1 MTENFSVVKRKFKII
16 SAVVGGIVGICL
28 GLLVVGAVLLALR
41 LAGIELHWA
50 IYLAIGLA
58 TAALTGTGAFFIAM
72 PSDKKIAKKLDR
84 DFALGEKVQTMV
96 EYSTAENP
104 SRMVLLQREQADE
117 ALGSVA
123 KKRIDVRGLL
133 KFAFIP
139 VLAAAMFV
147 GGMLT
152 PMTKSGDVGPTDPPY
167 DITET
172 QKTALLSLIRDVE
185 GSELADGIKTPS
197 LEVLNGLVDKLEETT
212 TQSVMKDAVISAVK
226 LIDGLVAAQNDYLS
240 VYTAIASDDS
250 LMSLAS
256 ATVEGVAFYKTG
268 GTDLQT
274 MDAVNAKYGE
284 APQKIYDFIYGWAE
298 EFTSQFDEMT
308 AISSVTPVLSNFSQT
323 LYAKLI
329 VEGGAP
335 EIGQSALYDSFR
347 TFISGLTN
355 LSSGIQGMSLELFLV
370 EVDNVVNAMVESVTD
385 QLVVQS
391 YNCMMDD
398 YIRNS
403 LARIFGI
410 SRNEIGSNETVIP
423 DVGGD
428 EEGEEG
434 PSHSGGFGE
443 GEIHY
448 GSDDLVLDPDTLEKV
463 PYGELIN
470 RYNAAIQERI
480 NAGDTPDELA
490 QYIRKYFDALYG
502 GIKED
507 QE

>member
-1 MTENFSVVKRKFKII
+1 MTENFSVVKKKFKII
-16 SAVVGGIVGICL
+16 AAIVGGIVGICL

-41 LAGIELHWA
+41 LSGIELHWA
-50 IYLAIGLA
+50 IYLAIGLV
-58 TAALTGTGAFFIAM
+58 TAALTGVGAFFIAL
-72 PSDKKIAKKLDR
+72 PSDRKIAKKLDR

-96 EYSTAENP
+96 EYSAAENP
-104 SRMVLLQREQADE
+104 SKMVLLQREQADE

-123 KKRIDVRGLL
+123 KKRINVKGLF

-147 GGMLT
+147 GGIMT
-152 PMTKSGDVGPTDPPY
+152 PMNKSSDVPYDPPY
-167 DITET
+167 DITQT
-172 QKTALLSLIRDVE
+172 QKTALLSLIKDVE
-185 GSELADGIKTPS
+185 GSDLGEGIKTPT
-197 LEVLNGLVDKLEETT
+197 LEVLNGLVEKLEETT
-212 TQSVMKDAVISAVK
+212 TQSVMKDAVISAIK

-240 VYTAIASDDS
+240 VYASIASDES
-250 LMSLAS
+250 LASLAS

-268 GTDLQT
+268 GTDLQS
-274 MDAVNAKYGE
+274 MDAVNAKYKE
-284 APQKIYDFIYGWAE
+284 APQAIYDFIYGWTE

-308 AISSVTPVLSNFSQT
+308 AVSQVTPVLSNFSQT
-323 LYAKLI
+323 FYTKLV
-329 VEGGAP
+329 VEGEAP
-335 EIGQSALYDSFR
+335 EIGQSVLYDSFR

-355 LSSGIQGMSLELFLV
+355 LSSGISGMSMQLFLV
-370 EVDNVVNAMVESVTD
+370 EVDNVMNAMTESVTNE
-385 QLVVQS
+385 LVVQS

-403 LARIFGI
+403 LARIFGL
-410 SRNEIGSNETVIP
+410 SRTEIGSNETVIP
-423 DVGGD
+423 DVGGNED
-428 EEGEEG
+428 GEEG

-470 RYNAAIQERI
+470 KYNAAIQERI
-480 NAGDTPDELA
+480 NAGDTPEELA
-490 QYIRKYFDALYG
+490 KYIRKYFDALYG

>member
-1 MTENFSVVKRKFKII
+1 MTENFSVVKKKFKII
-16 SAVVGGIVGICL
+16 AAIVGGIVGICL

-41 LAGIELHWA
+41 LSGIELHWA
-50 IYLAIGLA
+50 IYLAIGLV
-58 TAALTGTGAFFIAM
+58 TAALTGVGAFFIAL
-72 PSDKKIAKKLDR
+72 PSDRKIAKKLDR

-96 EYSTAENP
+96 EYSAAKNP
-104 SRMVLLQREQADE
+104 SKMVLLQREQADE

-123 KKRIDVRGLL
+123 KKRINVKGLF

-152 PMTKSGDVGPTDPPY
+152 PLAKNSEGGEEDHVDGMTNERMV
-167 DITET
+167 
-172 QKTALLSLIRDVE
+172 ALLSLIRDVE

-197 LEVLNGLVDKLEETT
+197 LEVLNGLVEELDATT
-212 TQSVMKDAVISAVK
+212 THSVMKDAVISAVK

-240 VYTAIASDDS
+240 VYASIASDES
-250 LMSLAS
+250 LASLAS

-268 GTDLQT
+268 GTDLQS
-274 MDAVNAKYGE
+274 MDAVNAKYKQ
-284 APQKIYDFIYGWAE
+284 APQAIYDFIYGWTE
-298 EFTSQFDEMT
+298 EFTSRFDEMT
-308 AISSVTPVLSNFSQT
+308 AVSQVTPVLSNFSQT
-323 LYAKLI
+323 FYTKLV
-329 VEGGAP
+329 VEGEAP
-335 EIGQSALYDSFR
+335 EIGQSVLYDSFR

-355 LSSGIQGMSLELFLV
+355 LSSGISGMSMQLFLV
-370 EVDNVVNAMVESVTD
+370 EVDNVMNAMTESVTNE
-385 QLVVQS
+385 LVVQS

-403 LARIFGI
+403 LARIFGL
-410 SRNEIGSNETVIP
+410 SRTEIGSNETVIP
-423 DVGGD
+423 DVGGNED
-428 EEGEEG
+428 GEEG

-470 RYNAAIQERI
+470 KYNAAIQERI
-480 NAGDTPDELA
+480 NAGDTPEELA
-490 QYIRKYFDALYG
+490 KYIRKYFDALYG